1 MAEPPKA
8 KITALV
14 CSGRK
19 RLNVSQLG
27 SDDDAY
33 EHADDA
39 PDNSHDGELPDNLV
53 VIGHGHGVCGHSGE
67 IPRVLNAGIFSG
79 RDLSLNK

>member
-1 MAEPPKA
+1 MQWSQATERQPRS
-8 KITALV
+8 V
-14 CSGRK
+14 EVEFREH
-19 RLNVSQLG
+19 QLG
-27 SDDDAY
+27 SDDDAN

-39 PDNSHDGELPDNLV
+39 PDNSHDGELPHNLV